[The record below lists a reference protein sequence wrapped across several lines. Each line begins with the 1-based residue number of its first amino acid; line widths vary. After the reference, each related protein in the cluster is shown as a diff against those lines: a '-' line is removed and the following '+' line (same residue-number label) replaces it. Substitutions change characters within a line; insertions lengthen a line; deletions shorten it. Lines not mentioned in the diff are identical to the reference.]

1 MEWAVRTNGNPTSG
15 ANMPSAAFE
24 SVGLPASKIPTFY
37 PTLDQD
43 IRLHLIDIN
52 AVACTLIPTFCRK

>member
-1 MEWAVRTNGNPTSG
+1 
-15 ANMPSAAFE
+15 MPSAAFE